1 MDRDIEMK
9 LLWETLTK
17 YWQLRLLAACAF
29 VALVVY
35 AVLLPDPGPD
45 SHGASIMSVA
55 AAPMVLLP
63 QPVAKA
69 KAVKLDVADS
79 DDVVTASGMTSMSD
93 RTVWFSEN
101 EAAAAELQL
110 AVDSDR
116 NAELSRDFSESI
128 RALRRAA
135 TRGDWVAQFLLGHAY
150 SLGLGV
156 PKDMTET
163 ARLYSQAAEAG
174 GAQESAAGFHPA
186 DYSQAL
192 AAYRRAAEH
201 GDAAAQLYMGLAYDL
216 GGDLPRIPAESARWY
231 RMAAARGSSSAA
243 NNLGVLY
250 YNGDGLPKDNAE
262 ASVWFAEAASR
273 GSVCAEYNLGR
284 MYYYGDGVRQDY
296 TEADHWLERAAQQ
309 SSAPAQV
316 LLSFMYATGQGVSG
330 STPKA
335 YMWINL
341 ASADKDQARV
351 ARERMEKLI
360 STSQITEGQKL
371 THDWLMQRPRS
382 MRGL

>member
-1 MDRDIEMK
+1 MK
-9 LLWETLTK
+9 LLWETLSK
-17 YWQLRLLAACAF
+17 YWQLRFLAACA
-29 VALVVY
+29 VIALVVY
-35 AVLLPDPGPD
+35 AVLLPDAGYD

-63 QPVAKA
+63 RRVAMDVKVDPSPV
-69 KAVKLDVADS
+69 VADLGGA
-79 DDVVTASGMTSMSD
+79 VAASETTPMSD
-93 RTVWFSEN
+93 RTVWLSKN
-101 EAAAAELQL
+101 EAAVEELQL

-116 NAELSRDFSESI
+116 NAELPRDFSESI
-128 RALRRAA
+128 RALRSAA
-135 TRGDWVAQFLLGHAY
+135 NRGDRVAQFLLGHAY
-150 SLGLGV
+150 ALGLGV

-163 ARLYSQAAEAG
+163 GRLYSHAAEAR
-174 GAQESAAGFHPA
+174 GAQEPVAGFQPA

-216 GGDLPRIPAESARWY
+216 GGDLPRIPMEAARWY
-231 RMAAARGSSSAA
+231 RMAAAQGSSSAA
-243 NNLGVLY
+243 SNLGILY

-262 ASVWFAEAASR
+262 ASAWFAEAASR
-273 GSVCAEYNLGR
+273 GSVCAEYNLGL

-296 TEADHWLERAAQQ
+296 TEADYWLERAARQ

-341 ASADKDQARV
+341 ASAGKDQARV
-351 ARERMEKLI
+351 ARDRMEKLI
-360 STSQITEGQKL
+360 STSQIAEGQKL